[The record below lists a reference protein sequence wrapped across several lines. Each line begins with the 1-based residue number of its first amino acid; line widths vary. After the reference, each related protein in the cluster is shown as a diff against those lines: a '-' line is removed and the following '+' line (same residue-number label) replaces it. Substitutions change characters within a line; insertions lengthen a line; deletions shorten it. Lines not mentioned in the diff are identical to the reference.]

1 MKLTFDQ
8 LKDIVAD
15 VLSADA
21 DSITEETNFK
31 DDLDADSLDL
41 FELVTKLEED
51 FGVEIP
57 SDDLQNI
64 HTVKD
69 VLDYVNK

>member
-1 MKLTFDQ
+1 MLNLDQ
-8 LKDIVAD
+8 LKEIVAD
-15 VLSADA
+15 VLSADL
-21 DSITEETNFK
+21 DTITAETNFK

-41 FELVTKLEED
+41 FELVTRLEDD

-57 SDDLQNI
+57 SEDLQNI
-64 HTVKD
+64 HTVQD

>member
-1 MKLTFDQ
+1 MKLSFEQ
-8 LKDIVAD
+8 LKEIVAD

-21 DSITEETNFK
+21 ETITEETNFK

>member
-1 MKLTFDQ
+1 MKLSFDQ
-8 LKDIVAD
+8 LKEIVAD

-41 FELVTKLEED
+41 FELVSKLEDD